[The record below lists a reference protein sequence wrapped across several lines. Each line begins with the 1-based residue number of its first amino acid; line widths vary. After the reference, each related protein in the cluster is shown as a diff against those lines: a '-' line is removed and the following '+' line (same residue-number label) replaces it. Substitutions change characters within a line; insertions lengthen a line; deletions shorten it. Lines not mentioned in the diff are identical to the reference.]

1 MKSLGFGRVTLCSC
15 VAAAIVAGCGG
26 TGGSQSSTPTSGINP
41 ASVAG
46 HGLGVQS
53 LHEGE
58 YYTSVKA
65 PKVHRDTGK
74 SHVSPD
80 AKSARRLLFIS
91 DDDTDDVYIFG
102 LPKMALMGTLTGFY
116 EPQGLCSDKAG
127 KIWITNTGTL
137 QIFQYSRTGTLLKT
151 LSDTN
156 GFPVGC
162 AVYNTNGDLA
172 VTNIEG
178 YPSGDGTVD
187 VYADASGTPTVYS
200 NPSQPYNF
208 FDAYDSS
215 GDLYVDGFDDS
226 GSRFSLSEL
235 PKGSGTM
242 STINISGG
250 AIYSPGGVNWRPA
263 TGLVIGDQYCN
274 DGYAACL
281 YAVSV
286 SGSTGT
292 ITGSTTLTNYDG
304 GACDVDQSTISPVGK
319 FFAGGCITEG
329 SAPST
334 ADRWLYPAGGTPTN
348 YTTSIE
354 YPIGAAISNK

>member
-1 MKSLGFGRVTLCSC
+1 MKLSRTGQHAFSLAA
-15 VAAAIVAGCGG
+15 VALLAGCSG
-26 TGGSQSSTPTSGINP
+26 TGAAQSSAPTSGINP
-41 ASVAG
+41 ASVGG

-58 YYTSVKA
+58 YYTSVRA
-65 PKVHRDTGK
+65 PKVHRDTRK

-80 AKSARRLLFIS
+80 AKSVPRLLFVS
-91 DDDTDDVYIFG
+91 DDGTDDVYIFS

-127 KIWITNTGTL
+127 NIWITNTGTL

-162 AVYNTNGDLA
+162 AVYRANGDLA

-187 VYADASGTPTVYS
+187 VYADASGTPRVY
-200 NPSQPYNF
+200 NNLSQPYNF

-215 GDLYVDGFDDS
+215 GNLYVDGFDDS
-226 GSRFSLSEL
+226 GSSFSLSEL
-235 PKGSGTM
+235 PKGSSTM
-242 STINISGG
+242 STVNISGG
-250 AIYSPGGVNWRPA
+250 TIYSPGGVNWRPA
-263 TGLVIGDQYCN
+263 TGLIIGDQDCN

-292 ITGSTTLTNYDG
+292 ITGSTVLTNYDG
-304 GACDVDQSTISPVGK
+304 GACDVDQSTISPFGK

-329 SAPST
+329 SGPST
-334 ADRWLYPAGGTPTN
+334 ADRWAYPAGGTPTN
-348 YTTSIE
+348 YSATVE